1 MKQLL
6 LSLEHYHQRFFPLL
20 RCLFHLTKT
29 LPNAPLGRKVGGR
42 DSYRLGLP
50 LFISLAVCSS
60 TQLHELYNLSLEH
73 TVTEDEKFRTAWS
86 LLRSVYNAN
95 GKKASGGTHPCP
107 GTSSHVDVFWV
118 QVWGDIVI
126 DEVLCCFW

>member
-42 DSYRLGLP
+42 DSYRLGVTP
-50 LFISLAVCSS
+50 LHLSSLTVHPHSCMSFI
-60 TQLHELYNLSLEH
+60 
-73 TVTEDEKFRTAWS
+73 
-86 LLRSVYNAN
+86 
-95 GKKASGGTHPCP
+95 
-107 GTSSHVDVFWV
+107 
-118 QVWGDIVI
+118 I
-126 DEVLCCFW
+126 

>member
-42 DSYRLGLP
+42 DSYRLGVAP
-50 LFISLAVCSS
+50 LHLF
-60 TQLHELYNLSLEH
+60 
-73 TVTEDEKFRTAWS
+73 FPR
-86 LLRSVYNAN
+86 
-95 GKKASGGTHPCP
+95 
-107 GTSSHVDVFWV
+107 
-118 QVWGDIVI
+118 
-126 DEVLCCFW
+126 